1 MEVKPNILKSIVNM
15 INIISKDNELKK
27 YVINLDTKIGFY
39 RDKDKR
45 KNKLFDLVIQD
56 NHTQQSFERCIRACN
71 VILILLFN
79 TTR

>member
-15 INIISKDNELKK
+15 INIISNDNELKK
-27 YVINLDTKIGFY
+27 YVINLDPKIGFY

-45 KNKLFDLVIQD
+45 KNKLFDMVIQD
-56 NHTQQSFERCIRACN
+56 NHTKQSFERCLRACK

-79 TTR
+79 TNR